1 MASNIT
7 QNRNNQ
13 KFCHLNLIKRLDLT
27 TSVKNI
33 QGTEDYVITTETV
46 SKTQTGYQRNDL
58 VSSTHPEKKF
68 AREKKK
74 RKKRGKGISRF
85 KHISF
90 IPCRPFYILIQAAGV
105 RCQEAVH

>member
-1 MASNIT
+1 MASNVT

-13 KFCHLNLIKRLDLT
+13 KLCHLNLIKRLDLT
-27 TSVKNI
+27 TSIKTI

-58 VSSTHPEKKF
+58 VSSTHPKKKF

-74 RKKRGKGISRF
+74 KEGNEEKESLGLNTSALF
-85 KHISF
+85 HEDLSTS
-90 IPCRPFYILIQAAGV
+90 
-105 RCQEAVH
+105 

>member
-1 MASNIT
+1 MASKVT

-68 AREKKK
+68 AR
-74 RKKRGKGISRF
+74 GICKAMTQDHYFLLKFLFR
-85 KHISF
+85 
-90 IPCRPFYILIQAAGV
+90 
-105 RCQEAVH
+105 